1 MENSSPYMRI
11 VEVPTAF
18 PKYVLMRLQQ
28 FICQY
33 KCFEKRPPKNLKFLA
48 VSGTKFKFK
57 IFHEKLE
64 THIMNAEQRFL
75 LVLQDKTCK
84 KIQNLS
90 FVWIFHC
97 LQFAGGHFKRKAPV
111 QASDTTLKTF
121 HIFPCWFT
129 RLQQTLEQVRGHKAK
144 CHDSQCD
151 KICTYILRM

>member
-1 MENSSPYMRI
+1 MRI
-11 VEVPTAF
+11 VQVPTAF

-84 KIQNLS
+84 KYKICHLCGFFTACNLLGGKS
-90 FVWIFHC
+90 SARPLYKPQTPPLKLFIFSLVGSLVC
-97 LQFAGGHFKRKAPV
+97 NRLWNKSGAIKLNV
-111 QASDTTLKTF
+111 MTAS
-121 HIFPCWFT
+121 
-129 RLQQTLEQVRGHKAK
+129 
-144 CHDSQCD
+144 D